1 MTKDREAL
9 EDAFD
14 RAEGQ
19 LEVSFRRYL
28 KAKRQ
33 ERTILKKN
41 LTILRGKE
49 AYDKLVS
56 LASKLSSIK
65 R

>member
-19 LEVSFRRYL
+19 LEVSFRSYL

-33 ERTILKKN
+33 ERTILKN

-49 AYDKLVS
+49 SLEKLVS

>member
-1 MTKDREAL
+1 LTKDREAL

-19 LEVSFRRYL
+19 LEVSFRSYL

-33 ERTILKKN
+33 ERTIYKN
-41 LTILRGKE
+41 LTILKGKE
-49 AYDKLVS
+49 AYDKVS